1 MPWHACRADDCNNC
15 FRISKKGLTGL
26 VSVRLS
32 ARLIAFRQA
41 LVLHAPLN
49 TAPETLMAI
58 NKRKRKLA
66 AKAEAAGGAVQPA
79 PLRVRKCTVDNRVEQ
94 LHEQAIAQDMRYTA
108 VKEKLEEAVQQG
120 HELRQQLE
128 EAKGQLAAKQQ
139 EIRKL
144 RWKLLTNGGPPPEV
158 EANYQKQ
165 LEEMREQ
172 LAEAKEDAENA
183 WRLNTSSE
191 REIRRVKAKM
201 GKQLEAAVV
210 ESRERGLQVES
221 LHATLKDLRE
231 DHASLQRSI
240 TASASIPVR
249 GRAFRQTDGE
259 VSREAQRKENQR
271 LKEALEDFLNMEL
284 GSGGGASGEL
294 AKTMMVG
301 FFSQYTNMLEHI
313 LTEMQ
318 VYEAAERRTVEAIQ
332 EKWSQD
338 VCTAIFVH
346 GDMTY
351 AGYQA
356 LINLTSKTYCFNT
369 DTFLPVQLPYGSE
382 MPKLRSKNM
391 LRAHLQE
398 ISEMHGLKTMEG
410 GRAAAVDIK
419 KLLQLRLSHIRKHA
433 PEQASLPATIK
444 VRLIALIIPS
454 QATTNV
460 PDEQIC

>member
-1 MPWHACRADDCNNC
+1 MQRRPMSVNMC
-15 FRISKKGLTGL
+15 FQISKNGLTGY
-26 VSVRLS
+26 VSVQLA
-32 ARLIAFRQA
+32 ARLIAFRLA
-41 LVLHAPLN
+41 LALHAPLN
-49 TAPETLMAI
+49 TDPETLMAI

-66 AKAEAAGGAVQPA
+66 DKLAAAGGEEQPA
-79 PLRVRKCTVDNRVEQ
+79 RPQVRTCTVDTRVEQ
-94 LHEQAIAQDMRYTA
+94 LQEQAIAQDMRYTA
-108 VKEKLEEAVQQG
+108 VKGKLEEAVQQE

-128 EAKGQLAAKQQ
+128 EMKGQLASKQQ
-139 EIRKL
+139 QIRRQRWQLL
-144 RWKLLTNGGPPPEV
+144 RNGGLPPDV

-201 GKQLEAAVV
+201 GKQLEAALSQGHEKGKQVD
-210 ESRERGLQVES
+210 GLY
-221 LHATLKDLRE
+221 ATLKELRD
-231 DHASLQRSI
+231 DHAALQRSI
-240 TASASIPVR
+240 TASASIPGR

-259 VSREAQRKENQR
+259 VSRDALRKENLR
-271 LKEALEDFLNMEL
+271 LKESLEEFLNKEL
-284 GSGGGASGEL
+284 AIDGGASGEM

-301 FFSQYTNMLEHI
+301 FFSQHTDMLEHV

-332 EKWSQD
+332 EQWSQD

-356 LINLTSKTYCFNT
+356 LVNLTSKTYCFNT
-369 DTFLPVQLPYGSE
+369 DTFLPVQLPYGSA
-382 MPKLRSKNM
+382 MPKLKSKNM
-391 LRAHLQE
+391 LRAHLQQ

-410 GRAAAVDIK
+410 GRAAAVNIHT
-419 KLLQLRLSHIRKHA
+419 LLQLRLTHIRKHA

-444 VRLIALIIPS
+444 VRLIALSIPS
-454 QATTNV
+454 QATINV
-460 PDEQIC
+460 LDEQIC